1 VKIDG
6 GNGNALPAIIT
17 ADAADD
23 LGLKER
29 DTCIPFITALNTLP
43 EKKWIYY
50 GRFNRY
56 ALFDITLCL

>member
-1 VKIDG
+1 MLTNG
-6 GNGNALPAIIT
+6 YGNALPAIIT

-29 DTCIPFITALNTLP
+29 DTSIPFITALNTLP
-43 EKKWIYY
+43 EKKWICY

-56 ALFDITLCL
+56 AFFGITQWL